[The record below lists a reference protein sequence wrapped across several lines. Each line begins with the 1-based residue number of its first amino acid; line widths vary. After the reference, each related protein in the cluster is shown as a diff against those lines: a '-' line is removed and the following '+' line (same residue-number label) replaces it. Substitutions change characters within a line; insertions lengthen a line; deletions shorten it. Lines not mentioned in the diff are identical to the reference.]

1 MLQPTSFVEASSMD
15 QSHIAQAAAF
25 LWRTRI
31 EQRRIEALPDHLR
44 PRALEEGYAI
54 QDAMV
59 AASAEPVSGWKIAAT
74 SKAGQEHIG
83 VTEPLAGR
91 LFKNFILQDGARL
104 PAAPLH
110 MAVIEAEFAF
120 RMARDL
126 KPRDS
131 IYEQAEVCDAV
142 AALHLAIEVPDAR
155 FEHFAEIGPAQIVAD
170 DAFASWFI
178 LGPQIRNWQSLDLSI
193 QQVRAFKNGAL
204 FREGVGANALGD
216 PRIALTWI
224 ANHLARRGIGLKQG
238 DVVTTGTCITPAA
251 IAAGDQMVAEFVD
264 LGRVTVRFT

>member
-1 MLQPTSFVEASSMD
+1 MD
-15 QSHIAQAAAF
+15 RSNIDEAAAL

-44 PRALEEGYAI
+44 PHSLAEGYAI

-59 AASAEPVSGWKIAAT
+59 ATAAQPVSGWKIAAT

-120 RMARDL
+120 RMGREL
-126 KPRDS
+126 KPRDTA
-131 IYEQAEVCDAV
+131 YEKTEVSDAV
-142 AALHLAIEVPDAR
+142 GALHLAIEVPDAR
-155 FEHFAEIGPAQIVAD
+155 FERFAEIGPAQIVAD
-170 DAFASWFI
+170 DAFASWFV
-178 LGPQIRNWQSLDLSI
+178 LGPQVNEWRRLDLSV
-193 QQVRAFKNGAL
+193 QKVRALKNGTL
-204 FREGVGANALGD
+204 FAEGVGANALGD
-216 PRIALTWI
+216 PRTALTWI
-224 ANHLARRGIGLKQG
+224 ANHLSQRGIGLKEG

-251 IAAGDQMVAEFVD
+251 IGPGDQMVAEFIG
-264 LGRVTVRFT
+264 LGRLGVSFT

>member
-1 MLQPTSFVEASSMD
+1 MD
-15 QSHIAQAAAF
+15 QSNIDEAAAF

-44 PRALEEGYAI
+44 PHSLAEGYAI

-59 AASAEPVSGWKIAAT
+59 ATAAQPVSGWKIAAT

-91 LFKNFILQDGARL
+91 LFKKFVLQDGARL

-120 RMARDL
+120 RMGREL
-126 KPRDS
+126 KPRDAA
-131 IYEQAEVCDAV
+131 YEKTEVCDAV
-142 AALHLAIEVPDAR
+142 GALHLAIEVPDAR
-155 FEHFAEIGPAQIVAD
+155 FERFAEVGPAQIVAD
-170 DAFASWFI
+170 DAFASWFV
-178 LGPQIRNWQSLDLSI
+178 LGPQVNEWRRLDLSV
-193 QQVRAFKNGAL
+193 QKVRAFKNGAL
-204 FREGVGANALGD
+204 FGEGVGANALGD

-224 ANHLARRGIGLKQG
+224 ANHLSQRGIGLREG
-238 DVVTTGTCITPAA
+238 DIITTGTCITPAA
-251 IAAGDQMVAEFVD
+251 IGPGDQMVVEFVG
-264 LGRVTVRFT
+264 LGRLDVSFT

>member
-1 MLQPTSFVEASSMD
+1 MD
-15 QSHIAQAAAF
+15 QSQIEQAAVF
-25 LWRTRI
+25 LWHTRI
-31 EQRRIEALPDHLR
+31 EQRRIDTLPDHLR
-44 PRALEEGYAI
+44 PQSLAEGYAI

-59 AASAEPVSGWKIAAT
+59 AVAAQPVSGWKIAAT

-91 LFKNFILQDGARL
+91 LFQKFILQDGARL

-126 KPRDS
+126 PPRGGA
-131 IYEQAEVCDAV
+131 YQQAEVCDAV

-155 FEHFAEIGPAQIVAD
+155 FERFAEIGPAQIVAD
-170 DAFASWFI
+170 DAFASWFV
-178 LGPQIRNWQSLDLSI
+178 LGEQVPDWQNLDLPARP
-193 QQVRAFKNGAL
+193 VRAFKNGAL
-204 FREGVGANALGD
+204 FRESTGANALGD

-224 ANHLARRGIGLKQG
+224 ANHLAQRRIGLKAG
-238 DVVTTGTCITPAA
+238 DIVTTGTCVTPAIIGPGDRM
-251 IAAGDQMVAEFVD
+251 IADFVD
-264 LGRVTVRFT
+264 LGHVAVSFS